1 MLARDPLEQT
11 QGGIRDTVEIRPQK
25 GQESD
30 TRFVYQNLLVL
41 DPGEYRLTA
50 FVRDNRT
57 GLMSRVF
64 RELKLPPLGRF
75 RPSSLVLAAGWKE
88 PDSQTGYRIK
98 KGKHVTIVKNPLEI
112 RDRVLIPRV
121 NGEFTQLETLY
132 LHGKVTVEKAQ
143 TGTYRIV
150 LLNQG
155 EERIFE
161 GPWTSFTPGNT
172 DPTSINARLPLKQ
185 LTHGNY
191 QMVVEVRLGDEKT
204 HLLVRKFTIVPAG
217 A

>member
-1 MLARDPLEQT
+1 M
-11 QGGIRDTVEIRPQK
+11 
-25 GQESD
+25 
-30 TRFVYQNLLVL
+30 
-41 DPGEYRLTA
+41 
-50 FVRDNRT
+50 
-57 GLMSRVF
+57 
-64 RELKLPPLGRF
+64 
-75 RPSSLVLAAGWKE
+75 
-88 PDSQTGYRIK
+88 
-98 KGKHVTIVKNPLEI
+98 KNPLEI

-121 NGEFTQLETLY
+121 NGEFNRLETLY

-172 DPTSINARLPLKQ
+172 DPASINARLPLEQ
-185 LTHGNY
+185 LPHGNY
-191 QMVVEVRLGDEKT
+191 QVMVEVRLEDEET
-204 HLLVRKFTIVPAG
+204 HLLVRKFAIVPAG